1 MTSAVEWLW
10 YGSGYLQAGVRGV
23 LLPMAA
29 MYRSAVA
36 LRNGLYDKGIL
47 RVEQPS
53 LPVLSVG
60 NLTAGGSG
68 KTPFAAW
75 LAARLLA
82 AGAKPAVVLRG
93 YGGDEELVHR
103 ELNPGAVVVTGA
115 KRVHGVSRALELGCD
130 VVVLDDGFQHRRL
143 GRLAD
148 LVLLSAERWQEPQRL
163 LPAGPWREPLRALE
177 RAALLVVSRRT
188 HPREEAEALA
198 ARLGRVHRVASAT
211 IALLPGELRSAFTRQ
226 ALPLGVLRAKPVLAV
241 AGIADPR
248 SFGLQ
253 LERTGALVELAG
265 FPDHHRFSRGDVR
278 RLVQRAQGAEFCV
291 CTQKDAV
298 KLRLLWPRDAPAL
311 WYVSMRCEVESG
323 TEALEAILAR
333 ALALRH
339 PAKPNNRPADAGAS
353 T

>member
-1 MTSAVEWLW
+1 MTSAVECLW
-10 YGSGYLQAGVRGV
+10 YGIGYLQGGVRGL
-23 LLPMAA
+23 LLPQAA
-29 MYRSAVA
+29 LYRSAVA
-36 LRNGLYDKGIL
+36 LRNGLYDNGIL

-103 ELNPGAVVVTGA
+103 ELNPGVVVVTGA
-115 KRVHGVSRALELGCD
+115 ERVLGVSRALGLGCD

-148 LVLLSAERWQEPQRL
+148 LVLLSSERWQEPQRL

-188 HPREEAEALA
+188 RPREEAEALA
-198 ARLGRVHRVASAT
+198 
-211 IALLPGELRSAFTRQ
+211 I
-226 ALPLGVLRAKPVLAV
+226 
-241 AGIADPR
+241 D
-248 SFGLQ
+248 
-253 LERTGALVELAG
+253 
-265 FPDHHRFSRGDVR
+265 
-278 RLVQRAQGAEFCV
+278 
-291 CTQKDAV
+291 
-298 KLRLLWPRDAPAL
+298 
-311 WYVSMRCEVESG
+311 
-323 TEALEAILAR
+323 
-333 ALALRH
+333 
-339 PAKPNNRPADAGAS
+339 
-353 T
+353 